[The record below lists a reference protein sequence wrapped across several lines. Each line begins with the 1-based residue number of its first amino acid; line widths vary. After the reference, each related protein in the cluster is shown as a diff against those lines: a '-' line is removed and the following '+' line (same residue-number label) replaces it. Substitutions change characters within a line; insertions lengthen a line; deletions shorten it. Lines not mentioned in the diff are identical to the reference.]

1 MTTTDAKN
9 KIMDAHLALHAATAR
24 LLDDA
29 ELLRQRRDEL
39 LRLVTIT
46 NASDDTEGTTDAR

>member
-1 MTTTDAKN
+1 MATQEQIRDAN
-9 KIMDAHLALHAATAR
+9 LALHVATKR

-46 NASDDTEGTTDAR
+46 TASVDTEGTADAR

>member
-1 MTTTDAKN
+1 MQATQEQIRDSN
-9 KIMDAHLALHAATAR
+9 LALHVATSR

-29 ELLRQRRDEL
+29 ETLRQRRDEL

-46 NASDDTEGTTDAR
+46 NASDETQGATDAR